1 MGEVGKEVAR
11 GVLNLIFVNNL
22 GEGREGYRHLWVLLL
37 DVGNIPLFATAPFF
51 DESPSYP
58 LRQSTLLRTFVR
70 PLPLIVVLPSSSS
83 FSM

>member
-1 MGEVGKEVAR
+1 MGEVGKEAAQ
-11 GVLNLIFVNNL
+11 GVLKLIFVNNL
-22 GEGREGYRHLWVLLL
+22 SKGREGYRHLWVLLL
-37 DVGNIPLFATAPFF
+37 VVGNIPLLATAPFS

-83 FSM
+83 FYM